1 MVTELISNYIEVIT
15 QKYAKF
21 DGRAR
26 RQEFWHFYLAN
37 IAVSIVLGILSRIP
51 IIGFIIALVAGLFSL
66 AIIIPTIALG
76 IRRMHDLGKPGVWL
90 CVVFIPLVGAI
101 WYLIL
106 AATEGQRGDNAY
118 GPDPKA

>member
-1 MVTELISNYIEVIT
+1 MISELITNYIDVIT
-15 QKYAKF
+15 TKYMKF

-26 RQEFWHFYLAN
+26 RQEFWHFYLVN
-37 IAVSIVLGILSRIP
+37 IAISIVLGILSRIP

-66 AIIIPTIALG
+66 AIILPTIALA
-76 IRRMHDLGKPGVWL
+76 IRRMHDLGKPGAWI

-101 WYLIL
+101 WYIVL